1 MWNWK
6 VSFHLCGQTVYR
18 SKCAFAEMKSVLMV
32 FLPPLPHLQYLKVM
46 GCYEKYPDILLSDFN
61 SSLAE
66 LIPRFF
72 LLHKRIFETLYP
84 LSVLFFPVASFSPFN
99 TCSLLL
105 DSFIIPNGC
114 DWLLTSLLLMKNA
127 PVLHF
132 QIVPKVYQLLAWV
145 YEAWECSKQGLKV

>member
-1 MWNWK
+1 MCEIEKFHFICEGRVFIDQSVHLRKWNLYWWY
-6 VSFHLCGQTVYR
+6 S
-18 SKCAFAEMKSVLMV
+18 
-32 FLPPLPHLQYLKVM
+32 PPPHLQYLKVM

-66 LIPRFF
+66 LIRCCF
-72 LLHKRIFETLYP
+72 LLHKRIFESLYP

-99 TCSLLL
+99 TRSLLL

-127 PVLHF
+127 PALHF
-132 QIVPKVYQLLAWV
+132 QIVPKVYQLPAWV
-145 YEAWECSKQGLKV
+145 HEA